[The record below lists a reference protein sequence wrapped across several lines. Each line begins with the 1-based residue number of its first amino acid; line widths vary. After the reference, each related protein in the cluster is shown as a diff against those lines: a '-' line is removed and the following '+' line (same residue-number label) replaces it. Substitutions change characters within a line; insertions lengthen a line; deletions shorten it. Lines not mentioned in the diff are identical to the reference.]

1 MEEGFL
7 LDSTHNQV
15 RVARWASGSPEY
27 YFLGLLKMRR
37 RRKLPLRTLR
47 CRKCGYLESY
57 AVTTSD

>member
-7 LDSTHNQV
+7 VDSTHNAV
-15 RVARWASGSPEY
+15 RVAHWASGAPEY
-27 YFLGLLKMRR
+27 WFARLMKMRG

-57 AVTTSD
+57 AAEAAD